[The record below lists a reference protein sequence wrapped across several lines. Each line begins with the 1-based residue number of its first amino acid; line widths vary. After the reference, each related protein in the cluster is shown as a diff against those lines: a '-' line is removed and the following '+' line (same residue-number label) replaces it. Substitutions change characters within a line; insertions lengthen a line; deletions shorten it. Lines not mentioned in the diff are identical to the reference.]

1 MSVCNQP
8 VMLSICDF
16 SFNHQSVM
24 LSICDF
30 SFNRQPV
37 LSICDFSF
45 NRQPVMLSI
54 CDFSFN
60 RRRSGG
66 GERLTPR
73 LLLIEAL
80 RDVDQENAYKMT
92 IQRHQSGKT
101 QIPTTPTT
109 PLPPPPPP
117 VHGHAI
123 YDRGRSFSEDED
135 MAMVT
140 SANYQCYCSNG
151 ELQAVYKLIR
161 DAKMARAQQD
171 LSPDAHGG
179 AAVELLVRDPP
190 DVCDYGVGQQR
201 PTAQIYGVTI
211 ANDSVGTPERRPQP
225 TGGCDGQTPLEL
237 GLQ

>member
-1 MSVCNQP
+1 VAPS
-8 VMLSICDF
+8 LSINGLISGTIDRCPFVTDY
-16 SFNHQSVM
+16 
-24 LSICDF
+24 
-30 SFNRQPV
+30 
-37 LSICDFSF
+37 
-45 NRQPVMLSI
+45 QPVMLSI

-92 IQRHQSGKT
+92 IQRHHSSKT
-101 QIPTTPTT
+101 QIPTSPTT

-171 LSPDAHGG
+171 LSPDTHGG

-201 PTAQIYGVTI
+201 REAQPTAQIYGVTI

-225 TGGCDGQTPLEL
+225 TGGCDGQTPHEL